1 MNDLPVVMLLD
12 CGTTACGEAGVLLAV
27 SAPVKICR
35 VPKLETVSN
44 WDMSKVMLVSAL
56 PALATC
62 WHSTVNQGYKR
73 GGDPERQ
80 ETER

>member
-12 CGTTACGEAGVLLAV
+12 CGTTACGAAGVLLAV
-27 SAPVKICR
+27 SAPVKICS

-44 WDMSKVMLVSAL
+44 WDMSKVTLVSAL

-62 WHSTVNQGYKR
+62 WHGTVNQRHKTSGPR
-73 GGDPERQ
+73 RQ
-80 ETER
+80 ETE